1 MLASLFKTSSN
12 NKIVNSPIRS
22 TKLKKITSILYGG
35 IESAEDGR
43 SPPEIH
49 SEMRQT
55 SHAVAAA
62 VAPFRHS
69 TLYAA
74 NKYRPLHPRLQ
85 AARSPHPIRSH
96 IPAAAASVLL
106 PPPDAGQRSFALHPS
121 VCSHLLPIHAKGY
134 SACLLHGCLPMELR
148 SPSPASSARAT
159 GCWRGSI
166 REPAPPGGHRG
177 PSSLIEPC
185 QYHVALHPIR
195 LPPVCCAVRIMYRTR
210 SHLLFLHVF
219 CCSFTAMAS
228 DRTNRILL
236 SA

>member
-35 IESAEDGR
+35 FERAEDGR

-74 NKYRPLHPRLQ
+74 NKYRTLHPRLQ

-148 SPSPASSARAT
+148 SPSPQQCAGRRGVGAVQFESLRPRAAI
-159 GCWRGSI
+159 GG
-166 REPAPPGGHRG
+166 PP
-177 PSSLIEPC
+177 L
-185 QYHVALHPIR
+185 
-195 LPPVCCAVRIMYRTR
+195 
-210 SHLLFLHVF
+210 
-219 CCSFTAMAS
+219 
-228 DRTNRILL
+228 
-236 SA
+236 